1 MTRLFALAFAMTA
14 AALAYSPT
22 PTLAQESDKPVELK
36 VGDEAPKFE
45 ATDDA
50 GELWKSE
57 DHVGKKFLVVYFYPK
72 DQTPGCTKQG
82 QCYRDAAPEL
92 KEHGIEVVGVSRDTV
107 ESHKAFKDAEK
118 FNFTLLADPDGTVNR
133 AFGVKQFNA
142 GALELA
148 SRWTFLIDLDG
159 KIAYKDEKVDP
170 AQDVRNI
177 LKTVDG
183 LTKDKG

>member
-1 MTRLFALAFAMTA
+1 MLRSLLAVVCTFVVSGVAFAQDA
-14 AALAYSPT
+14 
-22 PTLAQESDKPVELK
+22 DKPVELK

-45 ATDDA
+45 AVDDA
-50 GELWKSE
+50 GKLWKSE

-92 KEHGIEVVGVSRDTV
+92 KELGIEVVGVSRDTV
-107 ESHKAFKDAEK
+107 ESHQAFKDNEK
-118 FNFTLLADPDGTVNR
+118 LNFTLLADPEGVVNK

-142 GALELA
+142 GPLELS
-148 SRWTFLIDLDG
+148 SRWTFLIDLEG
-159 KIAYKDEKVDP
+159 NIAYKDEKVDP

-177 LKTVDG
+177 LKTVDK
-183 LTKDKG
+183 LSKKSK